1 MPVDA
6 ELHEDFDC
14 VHELSI
20 FWEYQSQKLLEN
32 WMQELDWQL
41 KWPNHK
47 KAMCNIKESGSK
59 SLANRWRLGC
69 YNHRR
74 IIFYITQA

>member
-41 KWPNHK
+41 K
-47 KAMCNIKESGSK
+47 
-59 SLANRWRLGC
+59 
-69 YNHRR
+69 
-74 IIFYITQA
+74 